1 MPFSLLVALILIFV
15 VVAAEPQ
22 LMLFLL
28 TFGYV
33 LSGPVMM
40 LIDHQRKRVVQVI
53 DDDGKT
59 HEKIKNK

>member
-1 MPFSLLVALILIFV
+1 MPFSLLVALILIFI

-22 LMLFLL
+22 LMLFIL

-40 LIDHQRKRVVQVI
+40 FIDHQRKRDVQVV
-53 DDDGKT
+53 DEEGKT
-59 HEKIKNK
+59 HTKTNK